1 MSSDEPLSS
10 TIDSINF
17 NSTSGL
23 TSGSGDDSN
32 DGTLGGLRKP
42 KCARCRN
49 HGMISWLKGHKRHCN
64 FKDCRCP
71 KCNLIAER
79 QRIMAAQV
87 ALKRRQAAEDAI
99 AIGLRAMATGAPVTT
114 YLPQGPIFG
123 LEITEPEQLKLST
136 DLVMDNGKKINE
148 MKSIERVKVEE
159 MIEPKCTANRNPHQT
174 TKRSNTKVGIG
185 QKSKRFKI
193 DRNSPEPQSNHIETK
208 SKHLHSHHQIE
219 SNHRLVTEAADDYRS
234 GRTSPIGTILKLFPD
249 QKRPVIDLVLQ
260 ACDGSVFKTIEHFLS
275 IDEAI
280 TLKSNLKDHNLK
292 QLFTKQLTNN
302 NNGSNSMIDQHRPLN
317 SRQHYRLMD
326 SNESKMLTHSN
337 DRSPSP
343 SSMMMNH
350 KYSSPPQIPF
360 ASIGSSNVAHP
371 NNYSDELHQI
381 TAATAGASPGHQ
393 VPSPTLSA
401 SLCGPQPSSLF
412 NPVSALYYPPPFGNF
427 NHRNGLLYNS
437 ATTFSDL
444 TGSNGS
450 TYSFS
455 NHCHSTH
462 GQQDCFDC
470 STSPIAPRS
479 SSSNASSLASPP
491 TASIP
496 TTTSMSASTLGT
508 LSSAP
513 IGGYTPS
520 ITGLYSSGQP
530 IFSFMLSPRE
540 SITSKR
546 HSSFGMAAVDLS
558 TTHNVGGSPS
568 STDNPP
574 LGSLPRI
581 TSRSNH

>member
-17 NSTSGL
+17 TSTSGL

-123 LEITEPEQLKLST
+123 LEITEPEQLKRANKQMRNEKNDEDGENESDDDEIHVEVLDEPTTTTMTSSLLVST

-260 ACDGSVFKTIEHFLS
+260 ACDGSVFKAIEHFLS

-360 ASIGSSNVAHP
+360 ASI
-371 NNYSDELHQI
+371 
-381 TAATAGASPGHQ
+381 
-393 VPSPTLSA
+393 
-401 SLCGPQPSSLF
+401 
-412 NPVSALYYPPPFGNF
+412 VSALYYPPPFGNF
-427 NHRNGLLYNS
+427 NHRNGLPYNS